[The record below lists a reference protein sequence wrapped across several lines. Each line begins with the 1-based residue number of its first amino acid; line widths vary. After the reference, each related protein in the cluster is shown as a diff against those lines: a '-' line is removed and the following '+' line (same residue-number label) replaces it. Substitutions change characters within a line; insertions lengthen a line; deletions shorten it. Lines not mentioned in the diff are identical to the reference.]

1 MCYMQS
7 SYGVYLPYLRSEDAN
22 YFIAHSLKEI
32 LENHLRGFLEDG
44 RAGSTRNLPS
54 NPDRCTGHIF
64 PCTVLY
70 LWSQLE
76 VCNFQGKTW
85 RINFQLIWSIA
96 SLSTVA
102 APCLLTPDKQQTAMH
117 TAGGNQPEWAERTCP
132 STGVSVLPRLKP
144 QTSDHRGADRD
155 GWPLLLSPFPHC
167 F

>member
-7 SYGVYLPYLRSEDAN
+7 SYGVYLPYFRSEDAN
-22 YFIAHSLKEI
+22 YFIAHTLKEI
-32 LENHLRGFLEDG
+32 LENHLRGFWEDG
-44 RAGSTRNLPS
+44 RAGSTRNMPS
-54 NPDRCTGHIF
+54 NLDRCTGHIF

-102 APCLLTPDKQQTAMH
+102 APSLLFPDKQQAAMH
-117 TAGGNQPEWAERTCP
+117 TAGGNQPEWAERTL
-132 STGVSVLPRLKP
+132 SKYRVLC
-144 QTSDHRGADRD
+144 SADY
-155 GWPLLLSPFPHC
+155 C